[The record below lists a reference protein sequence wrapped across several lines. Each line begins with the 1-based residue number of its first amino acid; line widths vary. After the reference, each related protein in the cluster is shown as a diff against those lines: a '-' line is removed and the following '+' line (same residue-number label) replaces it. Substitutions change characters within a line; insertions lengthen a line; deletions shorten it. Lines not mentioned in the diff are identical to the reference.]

1 MIDKDK
7 FFVICRL
14 MADGNP
20 VSVSALRVK
29 SSKKEFIRY
38 AKSSR
43 KNYRMYCR
51 AVYLMNKAYQI
62 EGKPRRMFFYNN
74 RKISIRE
81 KRTTEMFLNRR
92 GDPYLRNAHSH

>member
-14 MADGNP
+14 MADGNTVP
-20 VSVSALRVK
+20 VSALRVK

-51 AVYLMNKAYQI
+51 AVFLMNKANQN
-62 EGKPRRMFFYNN
+62 GKPKRMFFYSNSWLN
-74 RKISIRE
+74 IRE
-81 KRTTEMFLNRR
+81 KRATEMFLNRR
-92 GDPYLRNAHSH
+92 GAPYLRNAHSH

>member
-29 SSKKEFIRY
+29 SSKK
-38 AKSSR
+38 
-43 KNYRMYCR
+43 N
-51 AVYLMNKAYQI
+51 L
-62 EGKPRRMFFYNN
+62 
-74 RKISIRE
+74 
-81 KRTTEMFLNRR
+81 
-92 GDPYLRNAHSH
+92 

>member
-1 MIDKDK
+1 MIDQDK
-7 FFVICRL
+7 FFVICRI

-38 AKSSR
+38 A
-43 KNYRMYCR
+43 
-51 AVYLMNKAYQI
+51 NKAYQI

-81 KRTTEMFLNRR
+81 KRATEMFLNRR

>member
-20 VSVSALRVK
+20 VYVSALRVK

-38 AKSSR
+38 AKSSY

-51 AVYLMNKAYQI
+51 AVFLMNKANQI
-62 EGKPRRMFFYNN
+62 EGKPRRMFFYSHSWL
-74 RKISIRE
+74 SIRE
-81 KRTTEMFLNRR
+81 KRATERFLNRR
-92 GDPYLRNAHSH
+92 GAPYLRNAHSH